1 MPTTKNNSQESN
13 SLSRFQTLC
22 NIALGVTDYALA
34 VALDN
39 AILATSQGKN
49 CIELISKYNQGLV
62 TFAEFQSVFVF
73 QCFLSD
79 KKD

>member
-1 MPTTKNNSQESN
+1 MPATKDNAQESK

-34 VALDN
+34 VAIDN
-39 AILATSQGKN
+39 AISATSQGKN
-49 CIELISKYNQGLV
+49 CIELINQYNQGLV
-62 TFAEFQSVFVF
+62 TFAEFQSAFIF

-79 KKD
+79 EED